1 MNRFLSDGGQKQ
13 HLFLGYCSHIWWGEW
28 FLPHPGARVIS
39 AITGEHVCPPPRAV
53 RSYLK
58 AFWLN
63 SLSFGLCQ
71 SKQLPNLKLLLVNK
85 QQNPCRPSRTSGNL
99 QKTDFP
105 QALLSDA
112 DRVLGWETTWKARLW
127 PWRTVVGA
135 ASKRWVDIPAP
146 LTAERERQRQSGNVL
161 SNDGEDD
168 AGPARALMQGDRWTP
183 LELYNLQS

>member
-1 MNRFLSDGGQKQ
+1 MGDKNNIYSWDIVHTSDEVNG
-13 HLFLGYCSHIWWGEW
+13 FFPILGHVWSRQLLENT
-28 FLPHPGARVIS
+28 FALPPF
-39 AITGEHVCPPPRAV
+39 AV

-105 QALLSDA
+105 QVLLSDA

-135 ASKRWVDIPAP
+135 ASKSWVDIPAP

-161 SNDGEDD
+161 SNDGEDG